1 MLKQI
6 AIYIIGIGM
15 GSISLAS
22 CSLNIPPQDQF
33 SDPDAI
39 NNVENAR
46 SLLASAY
53 LSYPHYEYELS
64 ILGNDFCPTSVSI
77 KDISTLNLYRWE
89 DKEISKQ
96 APTIWLGYYNTIS
109 SCDALLERLPQ
120 VTTNTEAEN
129 KEKQAIEAETKTLK
143 ALCYFQLLRIFA
155 PAYDRNAEADG
166 VVIKNFLGLETNKRS
181 SIKAC
186 VAYIRQ
192 LLTDTEQVKNT
203 PDRNGW
209 LSQTAVKY
217 LLADLAL
224 YSSDYQEAANK
235 AQQVIALADNSYF
248 TSDGL
253 NRLWSGESYNG
264 RIFAFNTTSQ
274 IYVSIQYS
282 AAEGDYFALNPA
294 LNFTDS
300 DVRKAFSVYPF
311 TMDGAVRNLLGKYNK
326 NNKEGKTTTYINQI
340 RYAGAFYIAAEAYC
354 RTGNTNAARTLIN
367 RYWKQIGVEEA
378 PADITSDALLDRIL
392 LDKQREFVGEGVN
405 FFDLKRTHLQP
416 LARLSRWGSAS
427 NANISVDDYRWTFPI
442 PRSEY
447 RFNDNVSQNEGWPIN
462 K

>member
-33 SDPDAI
+33 SDPNAI

-186 VAYIRQ
+186 VAISGSYSP
-192 LLTDTEQVKNT
+192 T
-203 PDRNGW
+203 P
-209 LSQTAVKY
+209 
-217 LLADLAL
+217 
-224 YSSDYQEAANK
+224 
-235 AQQVIALADNSYF
+235 
-248 TSDGL
+248 
-253 NRLWSGESYNG
+253 NR
-264 RIFAFNTTSQ
+264 
-274 IYVSIQYS
+274 
-282 AAEGDYFALNPA
+282 
-294 LNFTDS
+294 
-300 DVRKAFSVYPF
+300 
-311 TMDGAVRNLLGKYNK
+311 
-326 NNKEGKTTTYINQI
+326 
-340 RYAGAFYIAAEAYC
+340 
-354 RTGNTNAARTLIN
+354 
-367 RYWKQIGVEEA
+367 
-378 PADITSDALLDRIL
+378 
-392 LDKQREFVGEGVN
+392 
-405 FFDLKRTHLQP
+405 
-416 LARLSRWGSAS
+416 
-427 NANISVDDYRWTFPI
+427 
-442 PRSEY
+442 
-447 RFNDNVSQNEGWPIN
+447 
-462 K
+462 

>member
-1 MLKQI
+1 M
-6 AIYIIGIGM
+6 
-15 GSISLAS
+15 
-22 CSLNIPPQDQF
+22 C
-33 SDPDAI
+33 
-39 NNVENAR
+39 
-46 SLLASAY
+46 
-53 LSYPHYEYELS
+53 
-64 ILGNDFCPTSVSI
+64 C
-77 KDISTLNLYRWE
+77 
-89 DKEISKQ
+89 
-96 APTIWLGYYNTIS
+96 
-109 SCDALLERLPQ
+109 
-120 VTTNTEAEN
+120 
-129 KEKQAIEAETKTLK
+129 
-143 ALCYFQLLRIFA
+143 
-155 PAYDRNAEADG
+155 
-166 VVIKNFLGLETNKRS
+166 
-181 SIKAC
+181 
-186 VAYIRQ
+186 YIRQ

-235 AQQVIALADNSYF
+235 AEQVIALADNSYF

-354 RTGNTNAARTLIN
+354 RTGNTDAARTLIN